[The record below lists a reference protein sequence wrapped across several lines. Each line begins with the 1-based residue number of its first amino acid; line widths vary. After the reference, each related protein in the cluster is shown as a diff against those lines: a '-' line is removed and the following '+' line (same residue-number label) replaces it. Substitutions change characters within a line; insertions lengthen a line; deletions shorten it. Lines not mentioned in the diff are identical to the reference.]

1 MDIPGVLK
9 LLELSACGREVTE
22 RAAEGALQKAKGLK
36 WLRHCAWTMAKGTCP
51 RLLKGW
57 ACHEQKSAGECPIL
71 PGVAAGELTIQLPL
85 PHPFLQAVQ
94 VAPFEGPSC
103 SCCCST

>member
-36 WLRHCAWTMAKGTCP
+36 WLRHCAWNNGKGGHAQGY
-51 RLLKGW
+51 LKGGLVMNRKVLENVPSSQEW
-57 ACHEQKSAGECPIL
+57 
-71 PGVAAGELTIQLPL
+71 QL
-85 PHPFLQAVQ
+85 
-94 VAPFEGPSC
+94 EN
-103 SCCCST
+103 